1 MTKVIETDSRGR
13 VVLSGRPDEM
23 FIVRENSDGSIL
35 LQPATVVS
43 AAQHQYD
50 NDAGLREILAQAAA
64 SPTVKRDRRRT
75 R

>member
-1 MTKVIETDSRGR
+1 MKNVIATDSRGR

-43 AAQHQYD
+43 AAQAQCD
-50 NDAGLREILAQAAA
+50 NDADLRNLLAQAVA
-64 SPTVKRDRRRT
+64 SPTVNRDRRRAT
-75 R
+75 

>member
-23 FIVRENSDGSIL
+23 FLVRENSDGSIL
-35 LQPATVVS
+35 LQPAAVVS